1 MHKVTGHSKMFHFLP
16 KYHLSKQFIKA
27 LLLGVGTFFFTL
39 IQQKWNNSW
48 TIRGPSE
55 LGWALDKHYV

>member
-1 MHKVTGHSKMFHFLP
+1 MFHFLP

-27 LLLGVGTFFFTL
+27 LLLGMGTSFFTL

-55 LGWALDKHYV
+55 LG